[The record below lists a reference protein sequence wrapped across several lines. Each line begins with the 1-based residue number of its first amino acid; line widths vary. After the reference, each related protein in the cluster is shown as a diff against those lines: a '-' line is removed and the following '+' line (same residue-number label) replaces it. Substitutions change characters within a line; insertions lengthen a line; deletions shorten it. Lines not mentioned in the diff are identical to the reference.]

1 METREY
7 IDYLK
12 AGLEDISDLQKTLF
26 EGKIPTDIA
35 NVYIKSVEVEVA
47 IRRELYQVSQKI

>member
-12 AGLEDISDLQKTLF
+12 ASLEDISDLQNTLF
-26 EGKIPTDIA
+26 ERKIPADIA

-47 IRRELYQVSQKI
+47 IRRELYQVSQTI